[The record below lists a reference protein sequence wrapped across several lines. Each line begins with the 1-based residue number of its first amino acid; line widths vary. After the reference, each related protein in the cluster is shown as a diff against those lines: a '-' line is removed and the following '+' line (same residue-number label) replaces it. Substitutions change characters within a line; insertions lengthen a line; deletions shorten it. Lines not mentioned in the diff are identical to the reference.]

1 MPRTDRLTLT
11 AKGLTMPSV
20 DHLSNKSSLNVLLDR
35 ALSGQLAGV
44 PRDMTLIGLFTNFAR
59 LTDKALREYDAAR
72 AELLLYLEPSEGLRT
87 SPYLRAIDHME
98 NCIGAAHRAV
108 LNATA
113 LRENGVGR
121 GAPRLTALREERL
134 RNVRHAVE
142 HADEKLLGKQKYKKS
157 PPFSKYEPYSLRL
170 ANTSLVIGNYYLNYR
185 DLVTAMTKAHAAIE
199 HIRGVPTGAPGPNFP
214 NATLRTTHPGAAP
227 PTPGTMRPS
236 SYLKELSRLTV
247 TH

>member
-1 MPRTDRLTLT
+1 MPKTDRVTLT
-11 AKGLTMPSV
+11 AEGLVMPTV

-35 ALSGQLAGV
+35 AVSGRLAGV
-44 PRDMTLIGLFTNFAR
+44 PRDRTLIGLFTNFAR

-72 AELLLYLEPSEGLRT
+72 AELLLFLGPSEGLRT

-98 NCIGAAHRAV
+98 NCISAIYRAV
-108 LNATA
+108 LNAAA

-121 GAPRLTALREERL
+121 GAPRLTALQEERL
-134 RNVRHAVE
+134 RNVRNAVE
-142 HADEKLLGKQKYKKS
+142 HADEKLLGKQKYKNS
-157 PPFSKYEPYSLRL
+157 PAFSKYEPYSLRL
-170 ANTSLVIGNYYLNYR
+170 ANTSLVIGSHYLNYR

-199 HIRGVPTGAPGPNFP
+199 RIRGVPTGAPGPNFP
-214 NATLRTTHPGAAP
+214 NATLRTSHPDAAP
-227 PTPGTMRPS
+227 PSRGTMRPS